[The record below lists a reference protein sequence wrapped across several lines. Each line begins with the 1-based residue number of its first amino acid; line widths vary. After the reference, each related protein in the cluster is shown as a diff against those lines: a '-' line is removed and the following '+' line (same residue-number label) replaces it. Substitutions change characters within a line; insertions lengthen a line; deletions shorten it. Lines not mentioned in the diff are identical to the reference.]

1 MARSSLSA
9 GDSTKRWTFITLGP
23 LSRRSSLG
31 MAISLSFSHLAS
43 FRQPPFLSRK
53 RVISARRRN
62 DKMGRETVTQT
73 LVASH
78 HSFSLHTGLLLLSFP
93 SKLFAYAFTRTGPC
107 HSSDAKQSTSAG
119 KLEPFRQKK
128 RGKATKDEG
137 ERRMALYQTICVIRD
152 LRPAAAA
159 FSHIKKH
166 NCDSGM
172 LCIRRPTR
180 LLRVNTTHYSRHVFL
195 LSSSSENKFH
205 HPGIEVGV
213 AQNRQKRKRT
223 HLACRKRLEIRT
235 HFL

>member
-1 MARSSLSA
+1 
-9 GDSTKRWTFITLGP
+9 
-23 LSRRSSLG
+23 

-128 RGKATKDEG
+128 KRESNQKTRVRDEW
-137 ERRMALYQTICVIRD
+137 L
-152 LRPAAAA
+152 
-159 FSHIKKH
+159 F
-166 NCDSGM
+166 
-172 LCIRRPTR
+172 IRR
-180 LLRVNTTHYSRHVFL
+180 FA
-195 LSSSSENKFH
+195 SSE
-205 HPGIEVGV
+205 IYD
-213 AQNRQKRKRT
+213 R
-223 HLACRKRLEIRT
+223 RLPHSAILKSITATLVCCVSVVRRVCSVST
-235 HFL
+235 PHTTLVTSFS

>member
-1 MARSSLSA
+1 MARPSLSA

-128 RGKATKDEG
+128 KEGKQPKTRVRDEW
-137 ERRMALYQTICVIRD
+137 L
-152 LRPAAAA
+152 
-159 FSHIKKH
+159 F
-166 NCDSGM
+166 
-172 LCIRRPTR
+172 IRR
-180 LLRVNTTHYSRHVFL
+180 FA
-195 LSSSSENKFH
+195 SSE
-205 HPGIEVGV
+205 IYD
-213 AQNRQKRKRT
+213 R
-223 HLACRKRLEIRT
+223 RLPHSAILKSITATLVCCVSVVRRVCSVST
-235 HFL
+235 PHTTLVTSFS